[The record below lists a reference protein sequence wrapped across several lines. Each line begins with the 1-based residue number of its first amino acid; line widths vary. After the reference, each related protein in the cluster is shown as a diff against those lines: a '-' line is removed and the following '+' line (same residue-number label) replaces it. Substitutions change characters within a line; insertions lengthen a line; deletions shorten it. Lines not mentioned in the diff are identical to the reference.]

1 MNPTEASGVAEATG
15 SQLLQEP
22 IKFGTSDGFYAVL
35 RQRINDYFERTGKR
49 RRDCLPM
56 YFKTAVIMTWFVGSY
71 LLLMFYADSWMIA
84 LPLSLSIG
92 LAMAAIG
99 FNVQH
104 DGGHRSYS
112 EHPWVNKLAAMSLDL
127 LGGSSFV
134 WARKHNSIHHTY
146 SNITG
151 HDDDIEL
158 GGIGRLSPY
167 QPHRPWHRFQ
177 HFYLWVLYGFLPT
190 KWQFYDDY
198 NNVLSHRVGVY
209 ELAPMR
215 LGDWAVFLCGKF
227 AFYTFAF
234 VLPIYM
240 HGVWNVLGCYAAASM
255 VQGIVLSTV
264 FQLAHCVEGADFPM
278 VEGESHRIARP
289 WAEHQ
294 LETTVDF
301 SRTNP
306 FITWLVGGLNFQ
318 VEHHLFPQICH
329 VHYPALSAIVE
340 ETCREY
346 GVTYKAHGSLWSGIA
361 SHFRWLRRMAAP
373 PTAPAAS

>member
-1 MNPTEASGVAEATG
+1 VNPTEASRVAEATG
-15 SQLLQEP
+15 GQLLQEP
-22 IKFGTSDGFYAVL
+22 LKFGDSDGFYSVL
-35 RQRINDYFERTGKR
+35 RQRINDYFVRTGKP
-49 RRDCLPM
+49 RRDCWRM
-56 YFKTAVIMTWFVGSY
+56 YLKTAVIMTWFVGSY
-71 LLLMFYADSWMIA
+71 LLLMFYAESWVLA

-112 EHPWVNKLAAMSLDL
+112 EHPWVNRLAAMALDL
-127 LGGSSFV
+127 LGGSSYV

-158 GGIGRLSPY
+158 GGIGRLSPH

-177 HFYLWVLYGFLPT
+177 HLYLWVLYGFLPT

-198 NNVLSHRVGVY
+198 NNVLSKHVGPY

-215 LGDWAVFLCGKF
+215 FSDWVVFLSGKL
-227 AFYTFAF
+227 AFYSLAFA
-234 VLPIYM
+234 LPIYV

-264 FQLAHCVEGADFPM
+264 FQLAHCVEGADFPLA
-278 VEGESHRIARP
+278 EPETQRIARP

-346 GVTYKAHGSLWSGIA
+346 GVSYKSHGSLWSGIA

-373 PTAPAAS
+373 PTTAA